1 MQDIYI
7 VGMSCSI
14 YWVINEV
21 IQQDTLWA
29 EFHVGVQL
37 CAGFMDY
44 SLQGYWVKK
53 MKAGE
58 CVKNKRGEKGMQ
70 SKHSWGF
77 IYEYWEEKDG
87 SFPQFLLLL
96 LIYSNNAVI

>member
-14 YWVINEV
+14 YWVINVV

-70 SKHSWGF
+70 SEHSWGF
-77 IYEYWEEKDG
+77 IYKYWEEKDG